1 MKADRTDR
9 IGVGCRNME
18 FNVEMKY
25 RIDLK
30 LHRPTPLLTV
40 IKVKVLLPR

>member
-40 IKVKVLLPR
+40 KVKVLLPR